1 MEEQMERRPLILY
14 ETIEMLY
21 KYINGISFHDIAE
34 SMSRLYG
41 DVFPGVFVQ
50 KLDCLERITQEV
62 CSGLQVQNRQMQRF
76 FRRFETD
83 AIRDNLCLAKVMT
96 LSFFLY
102 DHPELEKEAEA
113 LKRYWAGMRQEGF
126 QIVAVSMSGLEFRP
140 LEPGQRRKDLVE
152 QLCELDYPAEYRMEL
167 LWMLTHFDTCMDTLV
182 QLISPYAQRLQ
193 TRLEQETWLMTATA
207 DYWQEQFT
215 GTSPSQLVQ
224 LIARAKENL
233 SQQAQTRVRFSLM
246 NCTGIL
252 YDLAG
257 EYSVERRGCST
268 FVIGYAVTIHSTI
281 RKVGGSVER
290 TCAILRSI
298 SDKSK
303 FEVLQRLGVE
313 RSYCQKLAE
322 DMNINPGHMS
332 RILMSLF
339 QYGFLT
345 REQEQS
351 RYYYTTDQES
361 ISAFLTG
368 VRQLL
373 AGNARER

>member
-1 MEEQMERRPLILY
+1 M
-14 ETIEMLY
+14 
-21 KYINGISFHDIAE
+21 
-34 SMSRLYG
+34 
-41 DVFPGVFVQ
+41 
-50 KLDCLERITQEV
+50 
-62 CSGLQVQNRQMQRF
+62 
-76 FRRFETD
+76 
-83 AIRDNLCLAKVMT
+83 
-96 LSFFLY
+96 
-102 DHPELEKEAEA
+102 
-113 LKRYWAGMRQEGF
+113 
-126 QIVAVSMSGLEFRP
+126 
-140 LEPGQRRKDLVE
+140 
-152 QLCELDYPAEYRMEL
+152 
-167 LWMLTHFDTCMDTLV
+167 
-182 QLISPYAQRLQ
+182 
-193 TRLEQETWLMTATA
+193 
-207 DYWQEQFT
+207 
-215 GTSPSQLVQ
+215 
-224 LIARAKENL
+224 
-233 SQQAQTRVRFSLM
+233 
-246 NCTGIL
+246 
-252 YDLAG
+252 
-257 EYSVERRGCST
+257 
-268 FVIGYAVTIHSTI
+268 
-281 RKVGGSVER
+281 GGSVER

>member
-193 TRLEQETWLMTATA
+193 TAW
-207 DYWQEQFT
+207 
-215 GTSPSQLVQ
+215 S
-224 LIARAKENL
+224 
-233 SQQAQTRVRFSLM
+233 
-246 NCTGIL
+246 
-252 YDLAG
+252 
-257 EYSVERRGCST
+257 RR
-268 FVIGYAVTIHSTI
+268 
-281 RKVGGSVER
+281 
-290 TCAILRSI
+290 
-298 SDKSK
+298 
-303 FEVLQRLGVE
+303 
-313 RSYCQKLAE
+313 
-322 DMNINPGHMS
+322 PG
-332 RILMSLF
+332 
-339 QYGFLT
+339 
-345 REQEQS
+345 
-351 RYYYTTDQES
+351 
-361 ISAFLTG
+361 
-368 VRQLL
+368 
-373 AGNARER
+373 